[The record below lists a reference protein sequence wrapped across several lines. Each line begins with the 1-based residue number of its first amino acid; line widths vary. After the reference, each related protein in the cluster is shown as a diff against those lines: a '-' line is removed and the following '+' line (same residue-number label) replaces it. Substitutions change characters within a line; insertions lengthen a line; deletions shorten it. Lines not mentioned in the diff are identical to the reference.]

1 MFIYAY
7 MSNLDSLVLE
17 PIEQPLSN
25 TPNMLS
31 NEDRVLC
38 NMTPL
43 QRLYSIDEDTY
54 EELVC
59 VWAYSCL
66 GNKGYTEVYRVGQ
79 AGDKG
84 RDVLAY
90 YDRVKGAFDLYQCK
104 QYKSALTYS
113 DLCGE
118 MGKLLI
124 YTFNNTYP
132 IPQNYYILCP
142 KDVSQSFVDL
152 LSNNGKNL
160 KIKLKNDWET
170 VINKKVGT
178 NWVALNEELST
189 YIDEFNF
196 NIIKKIEPIKFID
209 EIRQSPYYFYYFG
222 GGFNMI
228 KRTPLQ
234 VPHSPINTERNY
246 IQNLNDA
253 YSEHAGHIINVIDDD
268 NAVVSKYRKHL
279 DRARIS
285 FYESEEVK
293 IASRKSTAPDSD
305 EFNDLVT
312 SIERYIGNELDDD
325 YPDGFTKVKSVEKK
339 AGTYNMPTSM
349 LISHLVDSNVC
360 VGVCHQLSNENRIK
374 WTVNE

>member
-1 MFIYAY
+1 M
-7 MSNLDSLVLE
+7 D
-17 PIEQPLSN
+17 
-25 TPNMLS
+25 
-31 NEDRVLC
+31 
-38 NMTPL
+38 
-43 QRLYSIDEDTY
+43 
-54 EELVC
+54 
-59 VWAYSCL
+59 
-66 GNKGYTEVYRVGQ
+66 
-79 AGDKG
+79 
-84 RDVLAY
+84 
-90 YDRVKGAFDLYQCK
+90 
-104 QYKSALTYS
+104 
-113 DLCGE
+113 
-118 MGKLLI
+118 
-124 YTFNNTYP
+124 
-132 IPQNYYILCP
+132 
-142 KDVSQSFVDL
+142 
-152 LSNNGKNL
+152 
-160 KIKLKNDWET
+160 
-170 VINKKVGT
+170 T
-178 NWVALNEELST
+178 NWVGINEELST

-374 WTVNE
+374 WTVKRIKILDGVLDVSLRVLFILSVYNKSMEKERIVVYDYVSCNNDWKNHQFTYVGLQKTINDSLHLLLAKQLIVCKINQNENMYLLSNIGNALVTELATEVYAVKLYKAIHQTDIILHDIAKEQLLSYINSQI

>member
-1 MFIYAY
+1 

-43 QRLYSIDEDTY
+43 QRLY
-54 EELVC
+54 
-59 VWAYSCL
+59 
-66 GNKGYTEVYRVGQ
+66 
-79 AGDKG
+79 
-84 RDVLAY
+84 
-90 YDRVKGAFDLYQCK
+90 
-104 QYKSALTYS
+104 
-113 DLCGE
+113 
-118 MGKLLI
+118 
-124 YTFNNTYP
+124 
-132 IPQNYYILCP
+132 
-142 KDVSQSFVDL
+142 
-152 LSNNGKNL
+152 
-160 KIKLKNDWET
+160 
-170 VINKKVGT
+170 
-178 NWVALNEELST
+178 
-189 YIDEFNF
+189 
-196 NIIKKIEPIKFID
+196 
-209 EIRQSPYYFYYFG
+209 
-222 GGFNMI
+222 
-228 KRTPLQ
+228 
-234 VPHSPINTERNY
+234 
-246 IQNLNDA
+246 
-253 YSEHAGHIINVIDDD
+253 IDDD

>member
-1 MFIYAY
+1 M
-7 MSNLDSLVLE
+7 LVSLSL
-17 PIEQPLSN
+17 I
-25 TPNMLS
+25 
-31 NEDRVLC
+31 C
-38 NMTPL
+38 
-43 QRLYSIDEDTY
+43 ID
-54 EELVC
+54 
-59 VWAYSCL
+59 
-66 GNKGYTEVYRVGQ
+66 
-79 AGDKG
+79 
-84 RDVLAY
+84 
-90 YDRVKGAFDLYQCK
+90 
-104 QYKSALTYS
+104 
-113 DLCGE
+113 
-118 MGKLLI
+118 
-124 YTFNNTYP
+124 
-132 IPQNYYILCP
+132 
-142 KDVSQSFVDL
+142 
-152 LSNNGKNL
+152 NNGKNL

>member
-1 MFIYAY
+1 MYNV
-7 MSNLDSLVLE
+7 NLLVLE
-17 PIEQPLSN
+17 PITQPSSN

-38 NMTPL
+38 NVTPL
-43 QRLYSIDEDTY
+43 QRLYNIDEDTY

-90 YDRVKGAFDLYQCK
+90 YDRANGVFDLYQCK
-104 QYKSALTYS
+104 QYQSALTYS

-124 YTFNNTYP
+124 YTFNKTYP
-132 IPQNYYILCP
+132 VPLNYYILCP
-142 KDVSQSFVDL
+142 KDVSQSFIDL
-152 LSNNGKNL
+152 LNDNGQEL
-160 KIKLKNDWET
+160 KIKLKHDWTT
-170 VINKKVGT
+170 VIKKKVGA
-178 NWVALNEELST
+178 NWIALDANLST
-189 YIDEFNF
+189 YIDKFNF
-196 NIIKKIEPIKFID
+196 DIVKKIEPIRFID

-228 KRTPLQ
+228 KRSPLQ
-234 VPHSPINTERNY
+234 VPHIPINTERNY
-246 IQNLNDA
+246 IQNLNEA
-253 YSEHAGHIINVIDDD
+253 YSEHAGHIINVIDDEHNID
-268 NAVVSKYRKHL
+268 VSKYRKHL
-279 DRARIS
+279 DRARTS

-305 EFNDLVT
+305 EFNDLAT

-325 YPDGFTKVKSVEKK
+325 YPDGFTKVKSIEKK
-339 AGTYNMPTSM
+339 AGTYNVPASM

-360 VGVCHQLSNENRIK
+360 VGICHQLSNENRIK
-374 WTVNE
+374 WNVKD

>member
-1 MFIYAY
+1 

-25 TPNMLS
+25 TTNMLS

-170 VINKKVGT
+170 VVNKKVGT

-189 YIDEFNF
+189 YIDEFDF
-196 NIIKKIEPIKFID
+196 NIVKKIGPIKFID

-253 YSEHAGHIINVIDDD
+253 YSEHAGYIINVIDDD
-268 NAVVSKYRKHL
+268 NEVVSKYRKHL